1 MPADL
6 KTVVGLV
13 DRWSL
18 PLMTKAEQKK
28 AVEFTRMCKFWK
40 TNECKMGADCTF
52 AHESSELRPSP
63 KPCFEFSKTGS
74 CKRGE
79 ACRFVHSLDGRKS
92 KKPKDLPA
100 QSGKKEEAEPKI
112 GPVDLHPQV
121 RHCHSRE
128 EFFDMSQLHQLAPP
142 VASDFGDQFDQFRPD
157 LRMREIEAYACA
169 AKRDL
174 RQTAGAGIVLDSSL
188 SEAFDP
194 QEFAALHPT
203 TSNRI
208 ARPAGSTQNL
218 SALTSSLS
226 IAPSHLPDVRPQS
239 FWI

>member
-1 MPADL
+1 
-6 KTVVGLV
+6 
-13 DRWSL
+13 
-18 PLMTKAEQKK
+18 MTKAEQKK

-63 KPCFEFSKTGS
+63 KPCFEFSKTGT

-79 ACRFVHSLDGRKS
+79 ACRFVHSLDCRKS

-100 QSGKKEEAEPKI
+100 QSANREEAEPKI
-112 GPVDLHPQV
+112 RPGDLYPQV

-128 EFFDMSQLHQLAPP
+128 EFFNVPQLHQLAPP
-142 VASDFGDQFDQFRPD
+142 VASDFGDGFRPD
-157 LRMREIEAYACA
+157 LHMREIEAYARA

-174 RQTAGAGIVLDSSL
+174 RQTAGAGIVLESSL

-208 ARPAGSTQNL
+208 VRPADSNQNL
-218 SALTSSLS
+218 SALISSLS
-226 IAPSHLPDVRPQS
+226 TSPSHLPDVRPQS